1 MKKKQ
6 YLFCL
11 SIILL
16 LSLFGCRGKEESAK
30 TTQID
35 MEYKTEENVR
45 SMGESQTTEE
55 IVNLQDKKDVAEE
68 DIVQVAD
75 NTEENKK
82 VNKIAEQQDLQEGSV
97 AIDQYKIV
105 RTIAR
110 VNARVE
116 PSVESD
122 VYKVLPYGEEIVCTG
137 KSEEWA
143 QVLIDDGLYYIN
155 SNYLKE
161 KQVYPDNS
169 YRGYIAIDAG
179 HQAHGNNEKE
189 PIGPGATE
197 MKAKVAG
204 GTSGCVSG
212 LTEYELNLQIAIRL
226 RDELENRGYQ
236 VLMIRESNDVD
247 ISNAERAEIANDAG
261 VDAFIRVHANGS
273 TNSDANGA
281 MTICQTAA
289 NPYNG
294 IYYKESRR
302 LSDCVLDSMVA
313 STGARKEY
321 VWETDSMTGINW
333 CMVPVTIVEMGYMT
347 NEKEDALMATEDYQN
362 KIVIGIANGIDAF
375 MEETN

>member
-1 MKKKQ
+1 MG
-6 YLFCL
+6 
-11 SIILL
+11 LL
-16 LSLFGCRGKEESAK
+16 GCRGKEESTK
-30 TTQID
+30 TAQID
-35 MEYKTEENVR
+35 MEYKTEENVKLT
-45 SMGESQTTEE
+45 GELQTTEE
-55 IVNLQDKKDVAEE
+55 TVNLQDKKDIAEK
-68 DIVQVAD
+68 DIIQFTD
-75 NTEENKK
+75 DIEESKK
-82 VNKIAEQQDLQEGSV
+82 IDKIVEQQDLHEVSV
-97 AIDQYKIV
+97 TIDQYKIV
-105 RTIAR
+105 RTIAK
-110 VNARVE
+110 VNVRVE

-122 VYKVLPYGEEIVCTG
+122 VYKVLSYGEEIVCTG
-137 KSEEWA
+137 KSGEWA

-155 SNYLKE
+155 SNYLTE
-161 KQVYPDNS
+161 KQVYTDNS

-179 HQAHGNNEKE
+179 HQAHGNSEKE
-189 PIGPGATE
+189 PIGPSAAE

-212 LTEYELNLQIAIRL
+212 LAEYELNLQVAIRL

-273 TNSDANGA
+273 TNADANGS

-347 NEKEDALMATEDYQN
+347 NQKEDALMATEDYQN

-375 MEETN
+375 MEQTS